1 MRSWSDSFVL
11 YAAFARNSFLKM
23 LAYRL
28 RYYTGIFTYLMFVS
42 VYYYIWSAIYANRP
56 EGEVI
61 KGFSLSEMTTYVVIG
76 WIARSFYF
84 SNIDSD
90 IEDMVKSGEVSLFLI
105 RPVSFQ
111 LMMISQAIGESL
123 FRFVLFSMPI
133 SLVILWIY
141 PVQPPSSISAAFM
154 FLIATLFGFLILALI
169 NFIVGLLAFSF
180 QSIDGISRAKQN
192 FIQLAS
198 GLMLPLAFFP
208 DWIRDIL
215 EYLPFKMITDVPLR
229 CYLGKIDIN
238 EATHI
243 FGIASVWT
251 VALTAAGF
259 IMWKRATS
267 ALTIQGG

>member
-1 MRSWSDSFVL
+1 MRSSIESCGL

-56 EGEVI
+56 AGDI
-61 KGFSLSEMTTYVVIG
+61 INGYSLSEMTTYVVIG

-90 IEDMVKSGEVSLFLI
+90 IEDIVRSGEVSMFLI

-111 LMMISQAIGESL
+111 LMMISQAVGESL
-123 FRFVLFSMPI
+123 FRFVLFSIPI

-141 PVQPPSSISAAFM
+141 PVQPPSSISAAIL

-169 NFIVGLLAFSF
+169 NFIVGLLAFFF

-192 FIQLAS
+192 IIQLAS
-198 GLMLPLAFFP
+198 GLILPLAFFP
-208 DWIRDIL
+208 SWVRVVL
-215 EYLPFKMITDVPLR
+215 EYLPLKMITDVPLR
-229 CYLGKIDIN
+229 CYLGKIDFA
-238 EATHI
+238 EAMHI
-243 FGIASVWT
+243 FGVASAWT
-251 VALTAAGF
+251 LALALAGS
-259 IMWKRATS
+259 IMWKRAAST
-267 ALTIQGG
+267 LTIQGG